1 MRSIGRRLASQRN
14 FSFNLPLRTQQI
26 ISENSSNIKTSSGV
40 NGEQNNNNPNNTV
53 NNNNN
58 NNNIDNNK
66 NILTIKDSC
75 LKRLERI
82 IDKPDD
88 KYLRIN
94 VEAGGCSGFLYLFDI
109 ETSENLN
116 PSEDV
121 IIKRNSYRVVIE
133 KQVLPYIKG
142 SQIEYEESLI
152 KSSFKI
158 INPIAESKCGCGA
171 SFSIDFNKKQPN
183 PVTT

>member
-14 FSFNLPLRTQQI
+14 FCFTPRLRTTPI
-26 ISENSSNIKTSSGV
+26 INENLSSINTNRSV
-40 NGEQNNNNPNNTV
+40 NEEQKIDNSNNTVDVSKNNNN
-53 NNNNN
+53 
-58 NNNIDNNK
+58 

-75 LKRLERI
+75 LNRLKRILGNPN
-82 IDKPDD
+82 DKH
-88 KYLRIN
+88 LRIN

-109 ETSENLN
+109 ETSEKLD
-116 PSEDV
+116 PSEDLIV
-121 IIKRNSYRVVIE
+121 ERDQYRVVIE
-133 KQVLPYIKG
+133 KEVLPYIKG

-183 PVTT
+183 PVQT